1 MKSMQKPK
9 SNFKFRKL
17 YTFCLLAGLFFVFQ
31 PFSGLAVDQPADVQ
45 DLNDQRDAKQRQLL
59 ELRTKIADLQ
69 SQINVQRS
77 KIASLNNEVK
87 LYDLQIQQIEARIA
101 ELNAQIEVT
110 NSDIIDVTKQITAAE
125 NQIAQKKE
133 LLIDLLRKIYEADQA
148 SPLQIV
154 LTHDSFSEL
163 LNQFQSTVAFQEQT
177 GALVGELTALKKQLD
192 EKRQALAEKKKELED
207 LKGQAQLTQDNL
219 VLEQRQ
225 KQVLLTATRGQESK
239 YKQLSSQL
247 SAQEAQV
254 NREIYNLDL
263 TIRQKLGDKTLPPV
277 SGAMTWPME
286 GVLTQGYG
294 NTGFTSLGYSFHNGI
309 DIAAPPSTPIHAA
322 ADGVV
327 YAVGYGRA
335 AYGNWVAVRHAIKSA
350 DGTVN
355 NLITLYAHMNRI
367 AVSTGQGVLRG
378 DTIGYEGNS
387 GNTTALL
394 YGPDRGYHV
403 HFSVFDEEGFGI
415 QDGAYVNIY
424 GPYQIPFGY
433 TYDPMKFLK

>member
-1 MKSMQKPK
+1 MSEPK
-9 SNFKFRKL
+9 SNFKLRKIYIL
-17 YTFCLLAGLFFVFQ
+17 CLLAGAILVFQ
-31 PFSGLAVDQPADVQ
+31 PFLGQAADQPAAVE
-45 DLNDQRDAKQRQLL
+45 DLNAQRDAKQRQLL
-59 ELRTKIADLQ
+59 ELQAKIADLQ
-69 SQINVQRS
+69 TQINAQRS
-77 KIASLNNEVK
+77 KIASLSNEVK
-87 LYDLQIQQIEARIA
+87 LYDLQIQQIEAKIA

-110 NSDIIDVTKQITAAE
+110 NADIIDVTKQITAAE
-125 NQIAQKKE
+125 NQITQKKE
-133 LLIDLLRKIYEADQA
+133 LLTDLLRQIYEADQV

-154 LTHDSFSEL
+154 LTQNSFSEL
-163 LNQFQSTVAFQEQT
+163 LNQFQSTVAFQDQT
-177 GALVGELTALKKQLD
+177 GRLVGELTSLKKQLD
-192 EKRQALAEKKKELED
+192 ETQQALSEKKKELED

-219 VLEQRQ
+219 VTEQ
-225 KQVLLTATRGQESK
+225 KQKQALLTATRGQESK

-247 SAQEAQV
+247 SAEEAQV

-263 TIRQKLGDKTLPPV
+263 TIRERLGDKTLPPV

-286 GVLTQGYG
+286 GILTQGYG
-294 NTGFTSLGYSFHNGI
+294 NTGFTSLGYTFHNGI

-327 YAVGYGRA
+327 YAIGYGRA
-335 AYGNWVAVRHAIKSA
+335 AYGNWVAIRHAIKSD

-355 NLITLYAHMNRI
+355 NLITLYGHMNRI

-415 QDGAYVNIY
+415 QDGAYIKIY
-424 GPYQIPFGY
+424 GAYKIPYGY
-433 TYDPMKFLK
+433 TYDPMRFLK